1 MGSGASL
8 TWPFRGSEGVDLLD
22 AEETTWAFAS
32 SSCVGCS
39 TNTPVRTLDVVVGSS
54 CGKLCCGLTAD
65 WSRRAFRGPLRC
77 DYGIL
82 TRMPPNAA
90 HYAEDDVGEG
100 KSVDVYPRC
109 SGYCAIP
116 ARRIAA
122 AIWRM
127 LASGDTMSA

>member
-65 WSRRAFRGPLRC
+65 WSRRAFTGPLRC

-100 KSVDVYPRC
+100 KSVDVYPPVFGLLR
-109 SGYCAIP
+109 ATRAP
-116 ARRIAA
+116 DR
-122 AIWRM
+122 
-127 LASGDTMSA
+127 SGDMAHAG

>member
-1 MGSGASL
+1 MGVCIL
-8 TWPFRGSEGVDLLD
+8 KLRWLLD
-22 AEETTWAFAS
+22 KHHGQNIGRRGWFKLRQALL
-32 SSCVGCS
+32 
-39 TNTPVRTLDVVVGSS
+39 RTD
-54 CGKLCCGLTAD
+54 CGLTAD
-65 WSRRAFRGPLRC
+65 WSPRAFAGPLRC
-77 DYGIL
+77 AYGIL
-82 TRMPPNAA
+82 TLMPPNAA

-109 SGYCAIP
+109 PGYCALP